1 MKDKILAVFGEF
13 QNAGVTPHF
22 HETFSIGVFTKGGCR
37 YKIGTKEEIVKSG
50 EIRIIAPYELHQT
63 FEGRWE
69 YLHFDIDSTFLLN
82 CITDIKQDE
91 IKKFS
96 LNKTFKNE
104 IFKRNAFDLYKAIKF
119 DNLIFEE
126 IFLNFAKGI
135 YINFDK
141 ECHLEYKKA
150 VITKAIEYIFAN
162 YNDSNL
168 SVEDIANKLNLSTY
182 YFVRSFKKHF
192 GVTPH
197 RFILSLRVEKA
208 KQMILKTNENF
219 SLIAQ
224 MCGFSDQSH
233 MIRVFKKILG
243 YKPGI
248 LRI

>member
-1 MKDKILAVFGEF
+1 MKNKIIAVYGEF
-13 QNAGVTPHF
+13 KNAGMTPHF
-22 HETFSIGVFTKGGCR
+22 HETFSVGIFTKGGCR
-37 YKIGTKEEIVKSG
+37 YKIGKKEEIIRSG
-50 EIRIIAPYELHQT
+50 EIRIIAPFELHQT
-63 FEGRWE
+63 YEGKWE
-69 YLHFDIDSTFLLN
+69 YLHFDIESTFLLN
-82 CITDIKQDE
+82 YITDIKQEDL
-91 IKKFS
+91 KNFS
-96 LNKTFKNE
+96 LNKKFKNE
-104 IFKRNAFDLYKAIKF
+104 SFKRNAFYLYKAIKF

-141 ECHLEYKKA
+141 ECNLEYNKS
-150 VITKAIEYIFAN
+150 TLSKAIEYIYSHYGN
-162 YNDSNL
+162 KNL
-168 SVEDIANKLNLSTY
+168 SVENIAKELNLSVY

-208 KQMILKTNENF
+208 KQMILKTNESF

-233 MIRVFKKILG
+233 MIKIFKKILG

-248 LRI
+248 LRN